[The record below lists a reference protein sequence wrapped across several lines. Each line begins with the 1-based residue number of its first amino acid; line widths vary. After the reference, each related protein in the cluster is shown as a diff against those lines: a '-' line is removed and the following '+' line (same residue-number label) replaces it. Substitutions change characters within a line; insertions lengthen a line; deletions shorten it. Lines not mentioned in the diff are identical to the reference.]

1 MPTRLEPSA
10 ETTLL
15 VFLRKALPDWRPK
28 TIKDRLKRKCI
39 CVNGEVVTHH
49 AFALPR
55 KHRVEIHDSPVVMT
69 NVRGGVRVLFKDSSL
84 VGIDK
89 PAGLLSVGTDRS
101 GSRHTLAM
109 VREALG
115 AREKLWPVHRLDR
128 ETSGVLLFARSRAVC
143 DAIQGSWSDVEK
155 VYFAVVEGHLSPPE
169 GVIEQ
174 PLFEDRSLNVRVS
187 SKPSAKDARTRYWT
201 RETSRERSLVE
212 IQLDTG
218 RRHQIRAHMAWL
230 GNPVVGDSRYGHK
243 APRMALHAHRL
254 SFSHPLSQ
262 EAVVLES
269 KMPSAFGRL
278 LG

>member
-49 AFALPR
+49 AFALHA
-55 KHRVEIHDSPVVMT
+55 KDRVEIHDSPVVMT

-89 PAGLLSVGTDRS
+89 PAGLLSVGPDRS

-230 GNPVVGDSRYGHK
+230 GNPVVGDYRYGHK